1 MRITFHIGT
10 YTITIVVPSL
20 DKGRHGFDGQ
30 KCAHT
35 ASSPLTIRQYSLRAF
50 PCLDTFLL
58 RQNCPHLAAMYFR
71 VIFAF

>member
-35 ASSPLTIRQYSLRAF
+35 ASSPLTIRKARQGEKDKKRRK
-50 PCLDTFLL
+50 DTLSGVFTLVN
-58 RQNCPHLAAMYFR
+58 RW
-71 VIFAF
+71 

>member
-30 KCAHT
+30 KCVKPLDNT
-35 ASSPLTIRQYSLRAF
+35 ASILCGS
-50 PCLDTFLL
+50 FLVWTHF
-58 RQNCPHLAAMYFR
+58 CSGKTASHLPAMDFR
-71 VIFAF
+71 VIFVF

>member
-35 ASSPLTIRQYSLRAF
+35 ASSPLTIRQVWTHFCSDKTA
-50 PCLDTFLL
+50 
-58 RQNCPHLAAMYFR
+58 PHLPAMYFR
-71 VIFAF
+71 VIFGF